1 MDKVLTIKEKNEKI
15 KVFIFQKFQDGEL
28 NNDTL
33 VQLIEQAGSY
43 LNLKTIPD
51 YAKENNMS
59 YNGVKNNRK
68 IVELFGVKF
77 VIDND

>member
-1 MDKVLTIKEKNEKI
+1 MELTDFENNRLDEIGEEIQSGNWSNE
-15 KVFIFQKFQDGEL
+15 G
-28 NNDTL
+28 L
-33 VQLIEQAGSY
+33 VQLIELAGGF

-59 YNGVKNNRK
+59 YNGVKKFRK
-68 IVELFGVKF
+68 IETIFGIKF

>member
-1 MDKVLTIKEKNEKI
+1 MDKVLTIKKKNKKI